1 MARLVVPSQTA
12 LATELEVQRAVW
24 KISDL
29 QPLDTGHTEE
39 EQDLLCLLLN
49 AVSDALDR
57 ILGGVIERTYTERY
71 DGGQS
76 WITLR
81 HRPVWAVTQVS
92 ELGTTLTPDEDYVV
106 YLEQG
111 RIRRLPSWPL
121 RAAGARARWASYP
134 QAVTVTY
141 VAGWATQVRDAN
153 GVLTAVTYRPGG
165 EGIRQ
170 AVLLWCKAL
179 WEVGPAAYSYQVTE
193 SGVFLNRN
201 LEVPPPVAALLAP
214 YRVMQAGVAP

>member
-1 MARLVVPSQTA
+1 MARLVMPSQTA

-29 QPLDTGHTEE
+29 HPIETGHTEE

-57 ILGGVIERTYTERY
+57 LLRGVIERTYTERY

-81 HRPVWAVTQVS
+81 HRPVWSVLQVI
-92 ELGTTLTPDEDYVV
+92 ELGTVLVPEQDYAV
-106 YLEQG
+106 YPEHG

-121 RAAGARARWASYP
+121 RLTPSRARWAAYP

-141 VAGWATQVRDAN
+141 VAGWATQVRDAD
-153 GVLTAVTYRPGG
+153 GQLTAVTYRPGG
-165 EGIRQ
+165 EGLRQ

-214 YRVMQAGVAP
+214 YRMMQAGVAP